1 MELLK
6 GQTLRERL
14 GTASDEGSPLPADLV
29 IDLALQI
36 ADALDAAHSEG
47 VVHRD
52 IKPAN
57 IFITDRGQA
66 KLLDFG
72 LAKLARKPR
81 SLEMA
86 GGGEEHYS
94 DASEQML
101 TSPGMILGTVAYMS
115 PEQVRGEELDARTD
129 LFSLGAVPHEMA
141 TGRQAFR
148 GSTAGVTFHLILSE
162 APIAASQANPK
173 VPRELERIINDA
185 LQADKQARYQHAS
198 EIRTDLQRLKRDRA
212 SGRFE
217 EAKPN
222 AQVAPERRARQPV
235 AKRIGVLF
243 GDRGAHCCCSRDRT
257 VLSEPNFAH
266 TAAVAMAPAN

>member
-115 PEQVRGEELDARTD
+115 PEQVRVKSWT
-129 LFSLGAVPHEMA
+129 P
-141 TGRQAFR
+141 
-148 GSTAGVTFHLILSE
+148 
-162 APIAASQANPK
+162 APISSALVRFFMKWPPAGKLSAA
-173 VPRELERIINDA
+173 A
-185 LQADKQARYQHAS
+185 L
-198 EIRTDLQRLKRDRA
+198 RA
-212 SGRFE
+212 
-217 EAKPN
+217 
-222 AQVAPERRARQPV
+222 
-235 AKRIGVLF
+235 
-243 GDRGAHCCCSRDRT
+243 
-257 VLSEPNFAH
+257 
-266 TAAVAMAPAN
+266 

>member
-1 MELLK
+1 
-6 GQTLRERL
+6 
-14 GTASDEGSPLPADLV
+14 
-29 IDLALQI
+29 
-36 ADALDAAHSEG
+36 
-47 VVHRD
+47 
-52 IKPAN
+52 
-57 IFITDRGQA
+57 
-66 KLLDFG
+66 
-72 LAKLARKPR
+72 
-81 SLEMA
+81 
-86 GGGEEHYS
+86 
-94 DASEQML
+94 
-101 TSPGMILGTVAYMS
+101 
-115 PEQVRGEELDARTD
+115 
-129 LFSLGAVPHEMA
+129 MA

-243 GDRGAHCCCSRDRT
+243 GIAALI
-257 VLSEPNFAH
+257 V
-266 TAAVAMAPAN
+266 AAVATVLYYPSRISRIPPQSQWLRLTDFADSAVQPALSRDGGTLAFIGGPDTFVGPGQIYIKRLQTGATMQLTSDTALKTSPVFSPKFSDRLFRSPWLGHLGCPVDRRQTETNAGQHIRTHLDR